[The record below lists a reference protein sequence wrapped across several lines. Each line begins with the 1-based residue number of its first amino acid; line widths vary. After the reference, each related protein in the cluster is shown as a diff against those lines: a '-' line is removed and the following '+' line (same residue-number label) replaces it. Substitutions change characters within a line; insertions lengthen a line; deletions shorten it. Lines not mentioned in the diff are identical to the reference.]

1 MNRIRKII
9 RNTLASIAVLSIAVS
24 FLSVNAFAT
33 GYTEAAQDAE
43 GNRDIEEVIEPFFE
57 YDYDSACVYR
67 YDDNLIPVSFKI
79 AGLKNEQDYYLSV
92 ESDSLLLSKN
102 YNKTK
107 HEIGRDNYVSLELE
121 YTSTD
126 RVEGIASITVSQICI
141 TVSSS
146 LYNTIPCTLTLFI
159 IDSVDGTFVS
169 YIDAEDVIDYY
180 YRWSYENG
188 KITKEQLIGYF
199 EEKTMTRP
207 FDESEDAKVPSSSL
221 TESINGPKI
230 HINYT
235 IKPLDSGERIIV
247 SGDFKWSDIN
257 GTKHPLRSVKVL
269 IMDKDTLFDDTLGTV
284 YTNSSGSFTVT
295 FDNQTGGA
303 ENGGCDV
310 YLKVF
315 PVSSNIAV
323 KTKSNGNYYFSTP
336 VTKNVSNSTTSINQ
350 VYDPCDTAKAFYIH
364 QAGIVGAQY
373 VTAMS
378 GSAPSNLTFRYPY
391 SDSGSNNY
399 NGSYISIKSSSYYS
413 WDVILHEYGHF
424 IQDIYNIEDN
434 PGGRHY
440 IDDNAIDTYYNNGD
454 SLSSAKDKGTRL
466 AWGEGW
472 ATYFSISAQVQQN
485 VSSMSIPGSGDS
497 SYDNLTNGWSRSLE
511 NYTAGKGEGLEMA
524 VSCVLWDFADSSV
537 TTGSSNESYDN
548 VSFGFSTIWAYTISS
563 RATIFDT
570 FYDYVFQHANQ
581 VTARKLGRI
590 LSAHR
595 FSASNPKTNGSAQI
609 AYTITSSSAP
619 TLSWSKANGCNCCA
633 DSYRVI
639 IYSRS
644 MTPIYSI
651 TVASTSYTLTNI
663 QWNNLKSNYSSG
675 FYWCVIATPSSTP
688 ATGPYHSQF
697 ILCTI
702 NIA

>member
-107 HEIGRDNYVSLELE
+107 HEIGCDNYVSLELE

-230 HINYT
+230 Y
-235 IKPLDSGERIIV
+235 
-247 SGDFKWSDIN
+247 
-257 GTKHPLRSVKVL
+257 
-269 IMDKDTLFDDTLGTV
+269 
-284 YTNSSGSFTVT
+284 
-295 FDNQTGGA
+295 
-303 ENGGCDV
+303 
-310 YLKVF
+310 
-315 PVSSNIAV
+315 
-323 KTKSNGNYYFSTP
+323 
-336 VTKNVSNSTTSINQ
+336 
-350 VYDPCDTAKAFYIH
+350 
-364 QAGIVGAQY
+364 
-373 VTAMS
+373 
-378 GSAPSNLTFRYPY
+378 
-391 SDSGSNNY
+391 
-399 NGSYISIKSSSYYS
+399 
-413 WDVILHEYGHF
+413 
-424 IQDIYNIEDN
+424 
-434 PGGRHY
+434 
-440 IDDNAIDTYYNNGD
+440 
-454 SLSSAKDKGTRL
+454 
-466 AWGEGW
+466 
-472 ATYFSISAQVQQN
+472 
-485 VSSMSIPGSGDS
+485 
-497 SYDNLTNGWSRSLE
+497 
-511 NYTAGKGEGLEMA
+511 
-524 VSCVLWDFADSSV
+524 
-537 TTGSSNESYDN
+537 
-548 VSFGFSTIWAYTISS
+548 
-563 RATIFDT
+563 
-570 FYDYVFQHANQ
+570 
-581 VTARKLGRI
+581 
-590 LSAHR
+590 
-595 FSASNPKTNGSAQI
+595 
-609 AYTITSSSAP
+609 
-619 TLSWSKANGCNCCA
+619 
-633 DSYRVI
+633 
-639 IYSRS
+639 
-644 MTPIYSI
+644 
-651 TVASTSYTLTNI
+651 
-663 QWNNLKSNYSSG
+663 
-675 FYWCVIATPSSTP
+675 
-688 ATGPYHSQF
+688 
-697 ILCTI
+697 
-702 NIA
+702 